1 MTTISFPSSFLPM
14 QQSTTSNFLK
24 FLQYGAFTGFLV
36 ILCLI
41 FKEEYM
47 EHQPASAPNTQK
59 TTTTADYFTNDQPQ
73 QYFKNSVNDTLSGI
87 NSNETVVVGCDCPS
101 LLYSTENITLVRH
114 GENTPVFVPESLS
127 PMLPDILDKLYENRH
142 DDQDNG
148 ILITIAGYAMRHELY
163 NWIEFLKEAKEE
175 RFVIFCTD
183 LSLYTHLIVT
193 GLEDKAVF
201 IPDDWFVDD
210 LELFR
215 NTSTNILD
223 NSIPRLSHVKTWVL
237 QRLAYTGGIS
247 NVLYLD
253 VNQIMLHARTREYIQ
268 TLLHIR
274 WDTQLIAT
282 QDTTNQHII
291 NTGLMMIR
299 TDAGQVKRLIASA
312 LQIQETY
319 PQLTQQEAFNSALEQ
334 LDLHVKSG
342 ITVLL
347 DIIHFPNGVNYFE
360 NNLSG
365 SRGIEPYIVHANHK
379 VNTRHT
385 LSTY

>member
-1 MTTISFPSSFLPM
+1 MI
-14 QQSTTSNFLK
+14 
-24 FLQYGAFTGFLV
+24 Y
-36 ILCLI
+36 
-41 FKEEYM
+41 KEEYI

-59 TTTTADYFTNDQPQ
+59 TTADYFTNDQPQ
-73 QYFKNSVNDTLSGI
+73 QHFKNSINDTLSGLNI
-87 NSNETVVVGCDCPS
+87 NETAVDCDCPS

-193 GLEDKAVF
+193 GLEDKAVL
-201 IPDDWFVDD
+201 IPDDWFMDD

-215 NTSTNILD
+215 NTSTSMLD
-223 NSIPRLSHVKTWVL
+223 NSVPRLSHVKTWVL

-253 VNQIMLHARTREYIQ
+253 VNQIMMHARTREYIQ

-299 TDAGQVKRLIASA
+299 TDAGQVKRLIASTV
-312 LQIQETY
+312 QIQETY
-319 PQLTQQEAFNSALEQ
+319 PQLTHGEAFNSALEQ

-379 VNTRHT
+379 FGEERRNLLREHGFWKVNEDYINAVSDQVDSMIRNRE
-385 LSTY
+385 SSS